1 MKSKNPAPKPKTP
14 PRPDPSRKDAGYLAK
29 RRKASA
35 MRQSVAHESQ
45 ARTVV
50 DTMLEDFT
58 YGGGDPDYENRA
70 GGPNDPWRK
79 GGLGKISLGKT
90 KNRPGA
96 LPAKAAGTEDEDE
109 EKKAAK
115 PPGLPGKYGDRMG
128 WKPASESVQ
137 QALGTPT
144 GLDAG
149 LDASLDAVPDP
160 TLDPALDPD
169 RDPEEADANQLA
181 AGTY

>member
-90 KNRPGA
+90 KNRPSA
-96 LPAKAAGTEDEDE
+96 LPTKATGTKDEEDED

-115 PPGLPGKYGDRMG
+115 PGKYGDRMG

-144 GLDAG
+144 GPDA
-149 LDASLDAVPDP
+149 DFVP
-160 TLDPALDPD
+160 DPALDPD
-169 RDPEEADANQLA
+169 PDPEEADAHQLA